1 MKTGTEKL
9 LRDLKVALEAAEKLL
24 DLAAANSWQQLRDS
38 IRSLLTSSIELLHIR
53 LELVGVEIEQE
64 LSRAR
69 SLLVWSLALLLLAL
83 LAVGFGGMALIIAF
97 WDRHR
102 QFVSALVASVFLLL
116 TLATATLVI
125 HGLRTK
131 PRLFASSLRELRNDI
146 GLLRRER

>member
-69 SLLVWSLALLLLAL
+69 SLLVWSLASLLLAL

-125 HGLRTK
+125 HRLRTK